1 MRTTYITAVLA
12 LCAGALPAQQ
22 RTAARPPTAVA
33 SPGDSLRLTRAE
45 AIGAALKANPQL
57 DVLREQ
63 WLQAR
68 ARHVSAVALPDPTF
82 TYSLDDEPRVL
93 QLGKAGS
100 KNAELGFEIP
110 FPDKLRLRGSIASAD
125 VRSADYRYTQAKQQV
140 AAEASKAYDAL
151 LATRR
156 RGRDLI
162 EGRALADSV
171 VRRAQ
176 SRFDAG
182 FVPRLDVIKARV
194 DLAQADNDIIANS
207 RDLANAEAALNR
219 LMGIPLGTP
228 IAQNDSLGIPR
239 DLPSLEVLERAA
251 YDSRPDLRDLNAQRA
266 GQRAN
271 TNLLKEYWLPDFT
284 LGASHDYKT
293 PGSPGYSAGL
303 GVSLPLFFWQHSKG
317 DVAESQHRERE
328 LEASY
333 RDLSAAVGQDVRA
346 AYASAATALQQAVFI
361 RDELLPAARESFR
374 AVSVAYSLGGASS
387 LEVIDARRTLL
398 DAQQQYSEALANANS
413 ARADLE
419 FAVGR
424 PLDSFLAVPGG
435 SRE

>member
-1 MRTTYITAVLA
+1 MLA
-12 LCAGALPAQQ
+12 LALGAGALPAQQ
-22 RTAARPPTAVA
+22 RDGGGTPP
-33 SPGDSLRLTRAE
+33 PPDSVRLTRVDAVS
-45 AIGAALKANPQL
+45 AALRANPQV
-57 DVLREQ
+57 DIAREQ

-68 ARHVSAVALPDPTF
+68 ARHVTAVALPDPSF

-93 QLGKAGS
+93 QLGRAGA
-100 KNAELGFEIP
+100 KNAEIGVGIP
-110 FPDKLRLRGSIASAD
+110 FPDKLRLRGAIAQAD
-125 VRSADYRYTQAKQQV
+125 IRSADYRYTQIKQQV
-140 AAEASKAYDAL
+140 AASASKAYDAL

-156 RGRDLI
+156 RGRDLR

-176 SRFDAG
+176 ARFDAG

-194 DLAQADNDIIANS
+194 DLSQADNDLIANE

-219 LMGIPLGTP
+219 LMGLPLGTP
-228 IAQNDSLGIPR
+228 LAQADSLQLPR
-239 DLPSLEVLERAA
+239 DLPPLDILEQAA
-251 YDSRPDLRDLNAQRA
+251 NASRPDLGDLRSQRA
-266 GQRAN
+266 GARAN
-271 TNLLKEYWLPDFT
+271 TSLLKEYWLPDFT

-293 PGSPGYSAGL
+293 PGSPGYSAGI

-317 DVAESQHRERE
+317 DVAESQHRELE
-328 LEASY
+328 LDATL
-333 RDLSAAVGQDVRA
+333 RDANAAVGQEVRA
-346 AYASAATALQQAVFI
+346 AYASAATALRQARFI
-361 RDELLPAARESFR
+361 RDDLLPAAREAFR
-374 AVSVAYSLGGASS
+374 AVSAAYSLGGASS

-398 DAQQQYSEALANANS
+398 DAQTQYSEALANANA

-424 PLDSFLAVPGG
+424 PLDSFLSGG